1 MKKLLFA
8 GLSILLLLA
17 LCGCSSNAVSN
28 LTGEGSK
35 TESADTVSAEGVDVQ
50 GENYS
55 ITESGTYRVPND
67 IKAGSYHVVVSGNVT
82 FEVIHSEE
90 NTVGMQSE
98 KIEQTSDMDA
108 TTYAMDLSDGTE
120 LEVVLGTDGSMEL
133 EPYSTSE

>member
-28 LTGEGSK
+28 LTGEGSE
-35 TESADTVSAEGVDVQ
+35 TESTDTVSAEGVEKQ

-67 IKAGSYHVVVSGNVT
+67 IKTGSYHVVVSGDVT
-82 FEVIHSEE
+82 FEVIHSDE
-90 NTVGMQSE
+90 NTVSMQSE

-133 EPYSTSE
+133 EPYSASE

>member
-1 MKKLLFA
+1 MQKLLFA

-28 LTGEGSK
+28 LTGEGNE
-35 TESADTVSAEGVDVQ
+35 TESTDTVSAEGVDVQ

-98 KIEQTSDMDA
+98 KIDQTSDMDA

-133 EPYSTSE
+133 EPYSISE